1 MAEHTTIQITQ
12 GQHNELTGRKMY
24 DNEPMKAVI
33 GRLLKAG
40 VSEGAGCD
48 DLEARVEQA
57 VMRALS
63 TPQMPHISAA
73 DIKAAIEQH
82 DDPDHPDSL
91 TIETIRAT
99 LDDIQRSIEDHYGEW
114 VDLMND
120 GSVELIYEDAEVVVL
135 GDHSGHAWQE
145 ELDAAGVE
153 DDILC
158 AVIKSAH
165 MKAAAELA
173 DYSWEVVDPIVIS
186 KPKGWQ
192 MAEQHPQNA

>member
-1 MAEHTTIQITQ
+1 MVEHTTIQITQ

-40 VSEGAGCD
+40 VSEEENCD

-91 TIETIRAT
+91 TIETVRAT

-114 VDLMND
+114 IDLMND
-120 GSVELIYEDAEVVVL
+120 GSVELVYEDVEVVVL

-165 MKAAAELA
+165 MEAAAELG
-173 DYSWEVVDPIVIS
+173 DYSWEVADPIVIS